1 MDIAKD
7 LLLLDQTGQD
17 VKELQQ
23 LSLQYVSQIQ
33 SMVTQNERI
42 VDILHYQTE
51 LAGKAVRNRSYQAER
66 AAQAAAS
73 STQN

>member
-1 MDIAKD
+1 
-7 LLLLDQTGQD
+7 

-51 LAGKAVRNRSYQAER
+51 LAGKAVRNRTYQAER
-66 AAQAAAS
+66 AA
-73 STQN
+73 